1 MKRMLAVMCFVAVG
15 VSSSAYALQHYVTKR
30 PISDLQCNVN
40 RGSPTYSF
48 VAHWGALV
56 DATSKANPRPLL
68 INPTTGKPWPTY
80 KVALISVGD
89 RCKLPNGGEEQV
101 VNCGGA
107 AECSILVTCPLRA
120 TGTTVHVRGDGIAST
135 TVPMPGGRKPAGCN

>member
-1 MKRMLAVMCFVAVG
+1 MKTMWLVTGFVAVT
-15 VSSSAYALQHYVTKR
+15 VSSPAYALHPYITKR
-30 PISDLQCNVN
+30 PISDLQCNIN

-56 DATSKANPRPLL
+56 DVKSRALL
-68 INPTTGKPWPTY
+68 INPATGKPWPTY

-89 RCKLPNGGEEQV
+89 RCKLPNGGEAQV

-120 TGTTVHVRGDGIAST
+120 TGTTVHVVGEGIAST
-135 TVPMPGGRKPAGCN
+135 SVPMPGGRKPAGCI